1 MKKEKYR
8 VYAYAYEYGWEK
20 FYCKKQEQIKIIIDE
35 LSPEEYGQYI
45 VIKELPDRDEP
56 FDYGFIAKPNKKK
69 LKLDKKNRKK

>member
-1 MKKEKYR
+1 MKYR
-8 VYAYAYEYGWEK
+8 IYAYAYEYGWEK
-20 FYCKKQEQIKIIIDE
+20 FYCKKQEQVKTIIDE
-35 LSPEEYGQYI
+35 LNPEEYGQYI

>member
-1 MKKEKYR
+1 MKYR
-8 VYAYAYEYGWEK
+8 IYAYAYEYGWEK
-20 FYCKKQEQIKIIIDE
+20 FYCKKEEQIKQLVDE

-45 VIKELPDRDEP
+45 VIKELDDRDEP

>member
-8 VYAYAYEYGWEK
+8 IYVYDYECGWEK
-20 FYCKKQEQIKIIIDE
+20 YITNTKEEAYNIINNLDPYEYSQYIIIK
-35 LSPEEYGQYI
+35 Q
-45 VIKELPDRDEP
+45 LPDRDEP